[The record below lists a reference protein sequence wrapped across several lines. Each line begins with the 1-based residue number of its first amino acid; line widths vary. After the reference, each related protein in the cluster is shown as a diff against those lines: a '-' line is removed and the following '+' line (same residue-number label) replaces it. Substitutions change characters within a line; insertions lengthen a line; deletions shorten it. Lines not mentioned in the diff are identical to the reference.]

1 MNRLWISAL
10 ASTCLCSLSPAYA
23 NEAAPVAGAAGGI
36 EDIVVTAQK
45 RAENLQVTPIAIT
58 AYTADTL
65 TAMGIT
71 AVADV
76 AATTPSLYSA
86 PYPNSPT
93 TIQLYM
99 RGQGTN
105 NPFQITKDGA
115 VGLYLDGFYLSRPQ
129 SATMD
134 LADIERIEVLRGPQ
148 GTLYGRNTTG
158 GAVNIITKKPTG
170 EMGVS
175 ESLTVGNRDH
185 IRSLT
190 NVDLPAIGNLAIK
203 GTFLYSTIDGW
214 TKNAGGEDFGLRQQ
228 TAGQIAARWTP
239 ADTVTVD
246 YSFDI
251 GRVRS
256 TPLYFSN
263 PDLIGFIPGY
273 TVSRK
278 QTYRPIDLDRSEM
291 NFNGHS
297 LTVEWEASDALTIR
311 SLSGYRRVSSQT
323 IQDYAEVYSTP
334 SANRVTGIRPY
345 DDMETRQYSQE
356 LQFVGSIGDRIDYV
370 AGLYYFREKG
380 DHYQDTRT
388 VLAAAGAPAGSVRT
402 QRMID
407 MLSVSKAAYAQVTW
421 ATPLL
426 DDRVSLTGGLR
437 YTRDTR
443 RASRDLSS
451 VFTQPDGT
459 SFNARPPENDI
470 TNQQRFSRFNPSVTA
485 NFQASDDLMLYAK
498 FSTGYRAGGSDES
511 ALFFAETFGPESVTN
526 YEIGVKSDWLDR
538 RLRINLAGFVMDY
551 KEIQLDLPLRR
562 NDPTINQTINAGK
575 ARISGFEG
583 DVTIAP
589 IDDLLLTASYAYLH
603 SRIKTVKARA
613 GTILDP
619 AVNPDSGFTVG
630 QNVASRFGQAYAPK
644 HAFSGA
650 VDYTFLRFD
659 GDSGTVVVHAN
670 YQWKDA
676 AFASSPVGPAIVGR
690 DYWAIPAYGT
700 LDARLTVNFELKG
713 GDASVAL
720 WGRNI
725 TDRAYRA
732 TVTAIG
738 APATGYTGQTFAYG
752 EPATYGLEFKFAF

>member
-23 NEAAPVAGAAGGI
+23 NEAAPAASPAGGI

-45 RAENLQVTPIAIT
+45 RAENLQATPIAIT

-170 EMGVS
+170 ELGVR
-175 ESLTVGNRDH
+175 ESFSIGNRDH

-190 NVDLPAIGNLAIK
+190 NVDLPAIGNLALK

-214 TKNAGGEDFGLRQQ
+214 TKNSGGEDFGLRQQ

-239 ADTVTVD
+239 FDAVTVD

-278 QTYRPIDLDRSEM
+278 RTYRPIDLDKSEM

-297 LTVEWEASDALTIR
+297 LTVEWEASDTLTIR
-311 SLSGYRRVSSQT
+311 SLSGYRRVSSRT
-323 IQDYAEVYSTP
+323 IQDYAEVFSTP

-402 QRMID
+402 QRLID
-407 MLSVSKAAYAQVTW
+407 MLSVSKAAYTQITW
-421 ATPLL
+421 KPPVL
-426 DDRVSLTGGLR
+426 DDRLSVTGGLR

-443 RASRDLSS
+443 RAARDLSS

-459 SFNARPPENDI
+459 SFNARPPENNI

-511 ALFFAETFGPESVTN
+511 ALFFAETFGPESVVN
-526 YEIGVKSDWLDR
+526 YEIGVKSDWFDR
-538 RLRINLAGFVMDY
+538 RLRINLAGFLMDY
-551 KEIQLDLPLRR
+551 KDIQLDLPLRR
-562 NDPTINQTINAGK
+562 SDPTINQAINAGK

-603 SRIKTVKARA
+603 SQIKTVIARA

-619 AVNPDSGFTVG
+619 AVNPDSGFTIG
-630 QNVASRFGQAYAPK
+630 ENVASRFGQAYAPK

-650 VDYTFLRFD
+650 ADYTVLHF
-659 GDSGTVVVHAN
+659 DSGDIVLHAN

-676 AFASSPVGPAIVGR
+676 AFASSPVGSAVTGR
-690 DYWAIPAYGT
+690 NYWAIPAYGT
-700 LDARLTVNFELKG
+700 LDARLTVNFDLKG
-713 GDASVAL
+713 SDASIAL

-752 EPATYGLEFKFAF
+752 EPATYGLEFKFNF